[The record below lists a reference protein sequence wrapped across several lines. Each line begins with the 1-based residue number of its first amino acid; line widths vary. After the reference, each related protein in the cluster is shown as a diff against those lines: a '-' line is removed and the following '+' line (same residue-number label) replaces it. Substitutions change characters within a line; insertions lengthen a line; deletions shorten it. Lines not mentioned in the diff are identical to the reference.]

1 MTLDVE
7 GIVYGG
13 LDVQK
18 SLGRAWG
25 FESLLFSLSPSDRLV
40 RVLRTIVRT
49 LVIDVLSRQAQGSNR
64 DMIGSETI
72 GCDPRWR
79 PPVFLQQFP
88 QQLQRRPG
96 VPLRLHEKIQD
107 LAFIV
112 DGMP

>member
-1 MTLDVE
+1 MKLDVE

-18 SLGRAWG
+18 SMGRAWG